1 MVGLPINSVVSPL
14 LYDNK
19 LRDFLL
25 QKFQGIIIVIDDSI
39 ISVYIQQMWQKIK
52 LNNVDENIELEV
64 ASVPTSATKPPKDDT
79 KSAENANIKNLQ
91 ATLK

>member
-52 LNNVDENIELEV
+52 LNNIEENLLKTTLNLLKML
-64 ASVPTSATKPPKDDT
+64 TSRIFTSIHFKESLMT
-79 KSAENANIKNLQ
+79 VLRQ
-91 ATLK
+91 